1 MQRQLIFA
9 DTRNQSRLSR
19 AASAGRITRL
29 ARGVYSP
36 DATTPAE
43 QQVREHLWEL
53 VAHFVPD
60 AVVVDRSAALGGR
73 LTPDG
78 ILIVASNSRVRDIEF
93 PGVRVSVRPGAAHPS
108 DTMWLAGLRMS
119 SRGRAIVDNLGP
131 TRARAGRTAR
141 TMSPAELEEWLVTLA
156 QGLTPERLNRLR
168 DEAKQVAAELGQP
181 ERSERIDDLFG
192 ALQGTRRIRAVSR
205 LMSARARGRDWDIH
219 RVSLVESLADAL
231 TSGAALSGV
240 SAPLVVTDLDKTR
253 ELPFFEAYF
262 SNFIEGTEF
271 TLDEAVEIV
280 YGGHL
285 GPRPA
290 DAHDVLGTYRLI
302 ADPEDAS
309 RVADDFDE
317 FVELLTYRHRHIM
330 EGRPDN
336 NPGQFKQRANRAGS
350 YVFVSPELVT
360 GTLRR
365 GFEMLAGLTAPFDRA
380 VFVMFLISEVHPFD
394 DGNGRVA
401 RLAMNA
407 ELSHANQQRII
418 VPTVYRNE
426 YQTALRQMSRE
437 RRCALLTGTLGHTWQ
452 WTAQMDF
459 SDLPTA
465 RSWLELTDALLDST
479 EAEKA
484 GHKLLLPA
492 DVLAGA

>member
-78 ILIVASNSRVRDIEF
+78 ILFVASDSRVRGIEF

-119 SRGRAIVDNLGP
+119 SRARAIVDNLGP
-131 TRARAGRTAR
+131 TRSRAGRTAR
-141 TMSPAELEEWLVTLA
+141 TTSPAELEEWLLTLA

-168 DEAKQVAAELGQP
+168 DGAKQVAAELGQP

-192 ALQGTRRIRAVSR
+192 ALQGTRRMRAVSR
-205 LMSARARGRDWDIH
+205 LMSARTRGRDWDVH
-219 RVSLVESLADAL
+219 RVFLLESLADAL
-231 TSGAALSGV
+231 TSGAASPGV
-240 SAPLVVTDLDKTR
+240 SAPLVTDLDKTR

-280 YGGHL
+280 YEGHL

-317 FVELLTYRHRHIM
+317 FVELLTYQHRHIM

-365 GFEMLAGLTAPFDRA
+365 GFEMLAGLTTPFDRA

-407 ELSHANQQRII
+407 ELSHANQHRII
-418 VPTVYRNE
+418 VPAVYRNE

-437 RRCALLTGTLGHTWQ
+437 RRCALLTRTLGHTWQ

-465 RSWLELTDALLDST
+465 RSWLGLTDALLDSA

-484 GHKLLLPA
+484 GRKLLLPA